1 MKNTALASWV
11 VVLAF
16 VLGCGGKAAPKLHV
30 VAQAPGALVEHA
42 DAPIRISFDR
52 PVVAPHEVGKALKK
66 LPLKVEPKLALEA
79 HWVDRQTLIATHKE
93 PWKKATRYKV
103 TLEDELDDR
112 LDKSLAFSFVH
123 DPLDVLGTTG
133 VDRDWAPTEP
143 KFALQFDQKVRARD
157 VLAHCTLRADQGGK
171 EVELVAVDKEAS
183 DTSIAL
189 FTKKPLTQGTSYA
202 LSCAKLLPAD
212 GDDPLP
218 KDFVTSLRAYPKFA
232 LRESSPSDGANI
244 PPDDLTL
251 ALTFSTPVDRVE
263 LLKHVHITPDHPAL
277 HREWLERNQTRNEL
291 TASFEA
297 DTNYTLR
304 IDAGLRDRFGQK
316 LGAAQEISFFTSDAT
331 PSLSFTSGMFA
342 IEADAPGYP
351 LWSRN
356 VEEFA
361 LTCAYVPKQN
371 LVKVL
376 TKRIPFDIWFSS
388 GQANDKENALSFEEL
403 GLKPIAATLKTGS
416 KKNKWTKTA
425 LAFSERCG
433 GKGRGVYLAELRS
446 AAAEAVRKEHGGYL
460 PARVLGNVTNLGLM
474 LKVGLGSGLIWV
486 TSLKDAQPVQGAA
499 VTLYDTEGK
508 KVFSGSSDARG
519 LLMLP
524 GADALLSKGKPKAT
538 EVDEEENHA
547 YRSLRL
553 IAVVEKDLD
562 LGVVD
567 GEWSDGIEAWNFNLR
582 TDRSGGA
589 LATRGFIESDRGIY
603 RPGETVHFKGLA
615 REVPLNGEPRVPS
628 AKQIALRVEDG
639 AGAELLSKNLSLSEF
654 GGFFADLTLSP
665 EARTG
670 DYYVIAKL
678 GKTTFRETF
687 SVEEFRPVSFEI
699 TADKLQENV
708 RLGANNKV
716 SIEARYLFGAP
727 VGEAEVS
734 YQIERRRRWLY
745 FSEYSDYSFEDWSEE
760 EWSPWWEPERYSD
773 FVTEGAGTTD
783 AKGRFS
789 FAFKDENSALTG
801 PQDYLVRASVRDAA
815 DQEVTK
821 RLTISA
827 HPSDLYLGVATD
839 SWVAEVD
846 KTFNARIVAVNTQGQ
861 PIAAEAKLSVL
872 NVSTHC
878 GEDDGPYAYWHCERK
893 KEPSGEKERVI
904 QIGANAPLTF
914 PITMREPGEH
924 LLVVETKDAR
934 GNKVKSSSSVW
945 VTGPGESYW
954 RSDDAHRI
962 GLIPSKRGYAPG
974 ETAVLVPEA
983 ATDGA
988 AMLVTIERDGILEA
1002 RVERGAGT
1010 AGIQIPITRAHAPN
1024 VFVSVALIR
1033 GRRGAK
1039 DSEGPELKLGMASLP
1054 VSFKER
1060 ALAVQI
1066 TTEGSDFQPG
1076 QSVRGKV
1083 RVLGQ
1088 DGLPVRAEVALSAAD
1103 EGVLQLIAYKTPDPS
1118 DSIYAEWGLGV
1129 QSATNWTRLAK
1140 LHDAPRDMGEEG
1152 ADGSGASNDSEA
1164 RSRFVSSAYWAP
1176 ALVTDAQGEASFAF
1190 EAPDNLT
1197 AFRLMA
1203 AVADKGGRFG
1213 KSEQRIRVRK
1223 DLLIAPVVPRFL
1235 LADDQIEL
1243 AAVVHNY
1250 TADAGDVEVSFD
1262 VEGVTPRKKTMRAKV
1277 AANGKAVLRMPVK
1290 VLTGETAK
1298 YHVAATLL
1306 GPAGEARAKDAL
1318 VLSLPIER
1326 AVVKDAESVF
1336 AGHGPSAQ
1344 AALTWPT
1351 GLDEKASALELLVD
1365 RTGVAELGPSLKYL
1379 VQYPYGCLEQTMSR
1393 VVPLLKV
1400 RELAKSLAL
1409 RELPAEK
1416 IDSYIAFG
1424 VDKIVH
1430 HQHSDGQFS
1439 LWPDS
1444 APYPHLTVY
1453 ALWGLNEARRSGV
1466 HVDKRPFE
1474 LGLSA
1479 LKSYASDP
1487 ARTLAPGDDTGTL
1500 AMAAFLMAELDAADP
1515 ALHARLMTARSAL
1528 PVYGKAFLLRA
1539 LRRAKG
1545 SATDQA
1551 LLLTEIAGRVQVKD
1565 GVARV
1570 DDPIAPEGHY
1580 FSSESRSMALV
1591 LIALLEAEPSS
1602 ALIDPLVL
1610 GLKKRRVGGRWQSTQ
1625 ENVYGL
1631 LALSE
1636 FARRKAAGKAEVSL
1650 SLGDASL
1657 KKTTLSGGGL
1667 MRVRLPL
1674 SGLTRGATLAL
1685 SASEPVFYNA
1695 VLYKVRPEPVAVALD
1710 HGFAVRREYLEL
1722 ESERPIT
1729 TARVGQLVK
1738 VRLRVSA
1745 SGAQEYVALTD
1756 PLPAGFE
1763 SINSALATERD
1774 VSGHEDRPWSWD
1786 YRALRDERTD
1796 WFVDSLEG
1804 GQKTLDYVVR
1814 ATHVGSFTV
1823 PPARA
1828 EAMYMESVMGHS
1840 ASHVLTV
1847 TR

>member
-1 MKNTALASWV
+1 MKNTALLFRV
-11 VVLAF
+11 VLLAF
-16 VLGCGGKAAPKLHV
+16 VVGCGGKSAPKLHV
-30 VAQAPGALVEHA
+30 VAQGPSAVVEHA

-52 PVVAPHEVGKALKK
+52 PVVAPHEVGRALKK
-66 LPLKVEPKLALEA
+66 LPLRLEPKLGLEA
-79 HWVDRQTLIATHKE
+79 HWVDRQTLVATHKE

-143 KFALQFDQKVRARD
+143 KFWLLFDQKVRARD
-157 VLAHCTLRADQGGK
+157 VIEHCTLRDDKGTNTITLSAQDQ
-171 EVELVAVDKEAS
+171 ASVD
-183 DTSIAL
+183 TRIAL
-189 FTKKPLTQGTSYA
+189 ATKKPLTQGSSYT
-202 LSCAKLLPAD
+202 LSCSKLVPAE

-218 KDFVTSLRAYPKFA
+218 KEFTTSLRAYPKFA
-232 LRESSPSDGANI
+232 LRESAPSDGANT

-251 ALTFSTPVDRVE
+251 ALTFSTPIDRAQ
-263 LLKHVHITPDHPAL
+263 LSKHVHITPDHPAL

-304 IDAGLRDRFGQK
+304 IDGELRDRFGQK
-316 LGAAQEISFFTSDAT
+316 LGKALTISFNTSDAT
-331 PSLSFTSGMFA
+331 PSLSFTSGIFA
-342 IEADAPGYP
+342 VEADALGYP

-376 TKRIPFDIWFSS
+376 TKQIPFDIWFSR
-388 GQANDKENALSFEEL
+388 GQTNDKENALSFEEL
-403 GLKPIAATLKTGS
+403 GLKPLQTTLQTGS
-416 KKNKWTKTA
+416 KKNKWTKTP

-433 GKGRGVYLAELRS
+433 GKGRGVYLAEVRS
-446 AAAEAVRKEHGGYL
+446 QAAEAVRKENGGYL
-460 PARVLGNVTNLGLM
+460 PARVLGNVTNLGLL
-474 LKVGLGSGLIWV
+474 LKVGLSSGLIWV
-486 TSLKDAQPVQGAA
+486 TSLKDAEPVAGAA
-499 VTLYDTEGK
+499 VTLYDTEGR

-524 GADALLSKGKPKAT
+524 GADTLLARGKKQSV
-538 EVDEEENHA
+538 EGDEEESRT

-567 GEWSDGIEAWNFNLR
+567 GEWSDGIDAWNFNLR

-589 LATRGFIESDRGIY
+589 VATRGFIETDRGIY

-639 AGAELLSKNLSLSEF
+639 SGAELLNKSLTLSEF
-654 GGFFADLTLSP
+654 GGFFSDLALSP

-699 TADKLQENV
+699 TPSNLQENV

-716 SIEARYLFGAP
+716 AIEARYLFGAP
-727 VGEAEVS
+727 VNDAQVS
-734 YQIERRRRWLY
+734 YQVERRRRWLY
-745 FSEYSDYSFEDWSEE
+745 FPDFSDYSFDDWSEA
-760 EWSPWWEPERYSD
+760 EWSPWWEPDHYSD
-773 FVTEGAGTTD
+773 FVTEGDGTTD

-789 FAFKDENSALTG
+789 FSFKDDNNALTG
-801 PQDYLVRASVRDAA
+801 PQDYLIRTSVRDAA

-821 RLTISA
+821 RLSITA
-827 HPSDLYLGVATD
+827 HASDLYLGVATD

-846 KTFNARIVAVNTQGQ
+846 KTFNARIVAIDPQGK
-861 PIAAEAKLSVL
+861 PLASEAKLTVL
-872 NVSTHC
+872 SVSTHC

-893 KEPSGEKERVI
+893 KEPSGEHAI
-904 QIGANAPLTF
+904 HIAANAPLSY
-914 PITMREPGEH
+914 PITIREPGEH
-924 LLVVETKDAR
+924 LLVVESKDVR
-934 GNKVKSSSSVW
+934 GNKVKSSTSVW
-945 VTGPGESYW
+945 VIGPGQSYW
-954 RSDDAHRI
+954 RSDDANRV
-962 GLIPSKRGYAPG
+962 GLIPSKRSYAPG

-988 AMLVTIERDGILEA
+988 AMLVTTERDGILDA
-1002 RVERGAGT
+1002 RVERSTGT
-1010 AGIQIPITRAHAPN
+1010 SGIQIPIISAHAPN
-1024 VFVSVALIR
+1024 VFVSVAMVR
-1033 GRRGAK
+1033 GRRGNK
-1039 DSEGPELKLGMASLP
+1039 DNEGPELKLGMASLA

-1066 TTEGSDFQPG
+1066 TTEGADFEPG

-1088 DGLPVRAEVALSAAD
+1088 DGVPVRAEVALSAAD

-1140 LHDAPRDMGEEG
+1140 LHDKPSDVGEEG
-1152 ADGSGASNDSEA
+1152 ADGSGASNDKEV
-1164 RSRFVSSAYWAP
+1164 RSRFVSSAFWAP
-1176 ALVTDAQGEASFAF
+1176 ALVTDAQGEASFTF
-1190 EAPDNLT
+1190 QAPDNLT

-1203 AVADKGGRFG
+1203 AVSDKGGRFG
-1213 KSEQRIRVRK
+1213 ATEQRIRVRK
-1223 DLLIAPVVPRFL
+1223 DLLIAPIVPRFL

-1243 AAVVHNY
+1243 GAVIHNY
-1250 TADAGDVEVSFD
+1250 TAQAGEVEVQFD
-1262 VEGVTPRKKTMRAKV
+1262 LEGVTPRKKTLRAKV
-1277 AANGKAVLRMPVK
+1277 DANGKAVLRMPVK
-1290 VLTGETAK
+1290 VLAGESAK
-1298 YHVAATLL
+1298 VRVAAALL
-1306 GPAGEARAKDAL
+1306 GQSGEPRAKDAL
-1318 VLSLPIER
+1318 LLSLPIER
-1326 AVVKDAESVF
+1326 AVVKDAENVF
-1336 AGHGPSAQ
+1336 AGRGTAAQ
-1344 AALTWPT
+1344 AALAWPT
-1351 GLDEKASALELLVD
+1351 GLDERASALEVMVD
-1365 RTGVAELGPSLKYL
+1365 RTGVADLGPSLKYL

-1400 RELAKSLAL
+1400 RDLAKSLEL

-1416 IDSYIAFG
+1416 LDSYITLG
-1424 VDKIVH
+1424 VDKIVR

-1444 APYPHLTVY
+1444 EPYPHLTVY

-1474 LGLSA
+1474 LGLNA
-1479 LKSYASDP
+1479 LRSYASDP

-1515 ALHARLMTARSAL
+1515 ALHARLLTAKSAL

-1545 SATDQA
+1545 SAADQA
-1551 LLLTEIAGRVQVKD
+1551 LLLSEIAARVQVKD
-1565 GVARV
+1565 GIGRV

-1591 LIALLEAEPSS
+1591 LIALLEADPSS

-1610 GLKKRRVGGRWQSTQ
+1610 GLKKRRVGGRWESTQ

-1631 LALSE
+1631 LALSDY
-1636 FARRKAAGKAEVSL
+1636 ARRQAAGKAKL
-1650 SLGDASL
+1650 TIKLGE
-1657 KKTTLSGGGL
+1657 TTLKDATLTGGGL
-1667 MRVRLPL
+1667 MRVRVPL
-1674 SGLTRGATLAL
+1674 AGLAKGQTLAL
-1685 SASEPVFYNA
+1685 EASEPVFYNA
-1695 VLYKVRPEPVAVALD
+1695 VLYKVRPEPVAQALD
-1710 HGFAVRREYLEL
+1710 HGFAVQRDYLDL
-1722 ESERPIT
+1722 ETQRPIA

-1738 VRLRVSA
+1738 VRLHVS
-1745 SGAQEYVALTD
+1745 SPNAQQYVALSD

-1763 SINSALATERD
+1763 SINSSLATERD
-1774 VSGHEDRPWSWD
+1774 VSSHEDRPWQWD

-1796 WFVDSLEG
+1796 WFVDGLEAG
-1804 GQKTLDYVVR
+1804 AQTLEYVMR
-1814 ATHVGSFTV
+1814 ATHVGTFTA

-1828 EAMYMESVMGHS
+1828 EAMYVESVMGHS

>member
-1 MKNTALASWV
+1 MNNTARMFWV
-11 VVLAF
+11 VVLAC
-16 VLGCGGKAAPKLHV
+16 LAACGGKAAPKLHV
-30 VAQAPGALVEHA
+30 VAQAPGAQAEQR

-52 PVVAPHEVGKALKK
+52 PVVAPHEVGQALKK
-66 LPLKVEPKLALEA
+66 LPLKIEPKLTLEA
-79 HWVDRQTLIATHKE
+79 HWADRQTLIATHKE
-93 PWKKATRYKV
+93 PFQKATRYKV
-103 TLEDELDDR
+103 TLEDALDDQ
-112 LDKSLAFSFVH
+112 LDKSLVFTFVH
-123 DPLDVLGTTG
+123 DPLDVLGTNG
-133 VDRDWAPTEP
+133 IDRDWAPKEP
-143 KFALQFDQKVRARD
+143 KFSLMFDQEVRARD
-157 VLAHCTLRADQGGK
+157 VLEHCKLSADQGK
-171 EVELVAVDKEAS
+171 EEIALGTQDKEARG
-183 DTSIAL
+183 TSIAL
-189 FTKKPLTQGTSYA
+189 FTKKPLTQGSSYT
-202 LSCAKLLPAD
+202 LSCAKLLPAA

-218 KDFVTSLRAYPKFA
+218 KEFTTSLRAYPKFA

-251 ALTFSTPVDRVE
+251 ALTFSTPIDRAE
-263 LLKHVHITPDHPAL
+263 LSKHVHITPDHPAL

-297 DTNYTLR
+297 DTSYTLR

-316 LGAAQEISFFTSDAT
+316 LGAPITINFDTTDAT
-331 PSLSFTSGMFA
+331 PSLSFTSGIFTL
-342 IEADAPGYP
+342 EAEAAGYP

-376 TKRIPFDIWFSS
+376 TKQIPFDIWY
-388 GQANDKENALSFEEL
+388 GPHQASDKENEHLFEEL
-403 GLKPIAATLKTGS
+403 GLKPLAQTLKTGS
-416 KKNKWTKTA
+416 KKNKWTKTP
-425 LAFSERCG
+425 LAFTERCG
-433 GKGRGVYLAELRS
+433 GKGRGVYLAEVRS
-446 AAAEAVRKEHGGYL
+446 PAAEAPRREHGGYL
-460 PARVLGNVTNLGLM
+460 PARILSNVTNLGLM
-474 LKVGLGSGLIWV
+474 LKVGLSSGLIWV
-486 TSLKDAQPVQGAA
+486 TSLKDTQPVAGAA
-499 VTLYDTEGK
+499 VTLYDPEGR

-524 GADALLSKGKPKAT
+524 GADALLERGKPKST
-538 EVDEEENHA
+538 VSEEEESH

-553 IAVVEKDLD
+553 IAVVEKDAD
-562 LGVVD
+562 LAVVD
-567 GEWSDGIEAWNFNLR
+567 GQWSDGIEAWNFNLR

-615 REVPLNGEPRVPS
+615 REVPLNGEPRVPGQR
-628 AKQIALRVEDG
+628 QIALRVEDG
-639 AGAELLSKNLSLSEF
+639 AGAELLNKTLSLSEF

-678 GKTTFRETF
+678 GKTSFRETF

-699 TADKLQENV
+699 TTSDLQENV
-708 RLGANNKV
+708 RLGVSNKV
-716 SIEARYLFGAP
+716 AIEARYLFGAP
-727 VGEAEVS
+727 VSEADAS

-745 FSEYSDYSFEDWSEE
+745 FADYADYSFEDWSEE

-773 FVTEGAGTTD
+773 FVSEGTGTTD
-783 AKGRFS
+783 DKGRFAFS
-789 FAFKDENSALTG
+789 FKDENTALTG
-801 PQDYLVRASVRDAA
+801 PQDYLVRVSVRDAA
-815 DQEVTK
+815 DQEVSK
-821 RLTISA
+821 RVTISA
-827 HPSDLYLGVATD
+827 HPSDMYLGVATD
-839 SWVAEVD
+839 SWVAEVG
-846 KTFNARIVAVNTQGQ
+846 KPINARVVAIDTQGK
-861 PIAAEAKLSVL
+861 PIAADAKLSVL
-872 NVSTHC
+872 SVSTRC
-878 GEDDGPYAYWHCERK
+878 DTDDGPYAYWNCQRETDPSEPER
-893 KEPSGEKERVI
+893 SVHI
-904 QIGANAPLTF
+904 NANAPLAL
-914 PITMREPGEH
+914 PITIREPGEH
-924 LLVVETKDAR
+924 LLVIEGKDAR
-934 GNKVKSSSSVW
+934 GNKVKSSSSLW
-945 VTGPGESYW
+945 VIGPGESYW
-954 RSDDAHRI
+954 RSDDANRI
-962 GLIPSKRGYAPG
+962 GLIPSKRSYAPG

-983 ATDGA
+983 TTDGA

-1010 AGIQIPITRAHAPN
+1010 SGIQIPITTAHAPN
-1024 VFVSVALIR
+1024 VFVSVAILR
-1033 GRRGAK
+1033 GRRGTK
-1039 DSEGPELKLGMASLP
+1039 DEEGPELKLGMASLP

-1066 TTEGSDFQPG
+1066 TTEGSDFEPG
-1076 QSVRGKV
+1076 QTVRGKV

-1088 DGLPVRAEVALSAAD
+1088 DGAPVRAEVALSAAD

-1152 ADGSGASNDSEA
+1152 ADGSGASSDNEA
-1164 RSRFVSSAYWAP
+1164 RSRFVSSAFWAP
-1176 ALVTDAQGEASFAF
+1176 ALVTNNQGEAEFSF

-1213 KSEQRIRVRK
+1213 KSEQRVRVRK

-1243 AAVVHNY
+1243 GAVVHNY
-1250 TADAGDVEVSFD
+1250 TKDDGEVEVSFD
-1262 VEGVTPRKKTMRAKV
+1262 VEGVTPRKKTLRAKV
-1277 AANGKAVLRMPVK
+1277 AANGKAVLRVPVK
-1290 VLTGETAK
+1290 VLHGEAAK
-1298 YHVAATLL
+1298 YHVAANLL

-1318 VLSLPIER
+1318 ILSLPIER

-1336 AGHGPSAQ
+1336 AGHSPSAQ
-1344 AALTWPT
+1344 AALSWPT
-1351 GLDEKASALELLVD
+1351 GLDEHASALEVLVD
-1365 RTGVAELGPSLKYL
+1365 RTGVADLGPSLKYL

-1400 RELAKSLAL
+1400 RELAKSLSL
-1409 RELPAEK
+1409 RELPADKMNE
-1416 IDSYIAFG
+1416 YITFG
-1424 VDKIVH
+1424 VDKIAR

-1444 APYPHLTVY
+1444 QPYPHLTVY

-1479 LKSYASDP
+1479 LRSYAADP

-1500 AMAAFLMAELDAADP
+1500 AMAAFVMAELDAADP
-1515 ALHARLMTARSAL
+1515 ALHARLLSARAAL

-1545 SATDQA
+1545 SQTDQA
-1551 LLLTEIAGRVQVKD
+1551 LLLSEISARVQVKD
-1565 GVARV
+1565 GVGRV

-1591 LIALLEAEPSS
+1591 LIALLEADPSS
-1602 ALIDPLVL
+1602 PLIDPLVL

-1631 LALSE
+1631 LALSD
-1636 FARRKAAGKAEVSL
+1636 FARRMAEGKSKVAVK
-1650 SLGDASL
+1650 LGETTL
-1657 KKTTLSGGGL
+1657 KETTLSGGGL
-1667 MRVRLPL
+1667 LRVRVPL
-1674 SGLTRGATLAL
+1674 KGLARDAQLTLT
-1685 SASEPVFYNA
+1685 ASDPVFYNA
-1695 VLYKVRPEPVAVALD
+1695 VLYKVRPEPVAQALD
-1710 HGFAVRREYLEL
+1710 HGFAVQREYLDL
-1722 ESERPIT
+1722 ESQRPIT
-1729 TARVGQLVK
+1729 SARVGQLVK
-1738 VRLRVSA
+1738 VRLRVS
-1745 SGAQEYVALTD
+1745 SSSLQEYVALSD
-1756 PLPAGFE
+1756 PLPSGFE
-1763 SINSALATERD
+1763 AVNSALASERD
-1774 VSGHEDRPWSWD
+1774 VSAHEDQPWNWD

-1796 WFVDSLEG
+1796 WFVDDFRGSS
-1804 GQKTLDYVVR
+1804 TRLDYVVR
-1814 ATHVGSFTV
+1814 ATHVGTFTV

-1840 ASHVLTV
+1840 ASNVLTV